1 MITVTI
7 ADILNSE
14 VVLRKLTQQ
23 NFKARLAWQ
32 ITRIL
37 KNMETEIQN
46 FHDARNGLIQK
57 YGELDEHGHLII
69 DDKGN
74 SHIRKEELATFN
86 KEMEELLSAKVDI
99 NGEKIKLEDLE
110 NCDFTPQE
118 MSLLEALIEE

>member
-7 ADILNSE
+7 ADILNRE